1 MPGSSPGMTFVDR
14 ENDMWSPL
22 LRGLLTLLLLTLAAT
37 AHAQTAPAGFQS
49 PSKNIAC
56 QYFDYDK
63 QNILRCDIAA
73 METKPR
79 RPADCEL
86 DYGGAFEMNAKGPAA
101 RICHGDTVMDKSL
114 PVLAYGEVVAARRV
128 YLQVGADRAS
138 PASTPTG
145 AGFRWRGRSRRCFET
160 RRSRRIV
167 IARRS

>member
-1 MPGSSPGMTFVDR
+1 MDARIKSGHDKPSQESTM
-14 ENDMWSPL
+14 
-22 LRGLLTLLLLTLAAT
+22 LRSLPPVLTLCLLTLAT
-37 AHAQTAPAGFQS
+37 TSYAQTAPAGFQS

-86 DYGGAFEMNAKGPAA
+86 DYGGAVEMNAKGPAA

-114 PVLAYGEVVAARRV
+114 PVLAYGEVWQRGGFTCKSEQSGVTCFN
-128 YLQVGADRAS
+128 ADRH
-138 PASTPTG
+138 
-145 AGFRWRGRSRRCFET
+145 GFSLARSKQEVF
-160 RRSRRIV
+160 
-167 IARRS
+167 

>member
-1 MPGSSPGMTFVDR
+1 MHHKLATLFALS
-14 ENDMWSPL
+14 
-22 LRGLLTLLLLTLAAT
+22 LLTIASPS
-37 AHAQTAPAGFQS
+37 HAQTAPAGFQS

-101 RICHGDTVMDKSL
+101 RICHGDTVMDNSL
-114 PVLAYGEVVAARRV
+114 PVLAYGEAWQRGGFTCKSEQSGITCFNAERRGFSLARAKQEV
-128 YLQVGADRAS
+128 
-138 PASTPTG
+138 
-145 AGFRWRGRSRRCFET
+145 F
-160 RRSRRIV
+160 
-167 IARRS
+167 